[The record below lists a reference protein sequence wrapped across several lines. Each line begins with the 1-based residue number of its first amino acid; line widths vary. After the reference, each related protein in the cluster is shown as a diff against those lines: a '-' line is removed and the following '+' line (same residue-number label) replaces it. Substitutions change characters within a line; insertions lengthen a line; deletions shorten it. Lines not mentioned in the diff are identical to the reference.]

1 MTSLIENQTY
11 SLGFIPANLFLNF
24 TEVPLITYTGVKK
37 DNSRKNANFKGVIF
51 LKETENRRINEITSP
66 PINKKPI
73 NENWHPQIKMIPRYI
88 KKPDYEV

>member
-11 SLGFIPANLFLNF
+11 TLGFIPANLFLNF
-24 TEVPLITYTGVKK
+24 TEVPSITYTGVRK

-73 NENWHPQIKMIPRYI
+73 NENWHPQI
-88 KKPDYEV
+88 